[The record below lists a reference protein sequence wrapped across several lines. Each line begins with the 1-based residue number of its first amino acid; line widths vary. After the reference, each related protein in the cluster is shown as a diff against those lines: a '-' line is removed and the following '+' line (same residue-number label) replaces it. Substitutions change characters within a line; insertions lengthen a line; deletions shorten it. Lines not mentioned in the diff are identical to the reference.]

1 LAGNSL
7 SLLAVRGSLLAET
20 RRASTMSSALQDLR
34 YALRLLR
41 RSPGFSAIAI
51 AALAIGI
58 GANTAIFSVINTLL
72 LQPLPYR
79 DADHIAIVWEHNL
92 PRDRKTNVVA
102 PANYLHWRDLN
113 QTFDELG
120 AASPPYNVTLTAGGE
135 PEEIVAQ
142 SVTSQMFT
150 VLGMQPAIG
159 RVFTP
164 QEELSTNR
172 VAVISDRLWRRRFG
186 ADRNILGHPI
196 VSQGIAYTVLGIMPP
211 SFSFLDKTVD
221 IWVPLGLTEQSR
233 TPRGRSLSVAGR
245 LKPGVSI
252 ERAQVDMTRVGNELV
267 QKFPAFNTGWTVRVV
282 SVREQLTGGVRPA
295 LFVLAG
301 AVAFVLLIACANVA
315 NLLLARATAR
325 QRELGIRLALGAGR
339 TRLLRQLLAES
350 FVLSVAGGLAG
361 LALAWWS
368 LTFLRVTA
376 AASLPV
382 QRLELVRIDPTVLA
396 FVLGISIVSGLAFGL
411 VPALTSTDT
420 SLNESLKEGGRTGSA
435 SRGRRTRSA
444 LVVLEVALAL
454 MLLVGAGLLLRSF
467 RLLLDV
473 NPGFDPSRTT
483 TMRLSLPT
491 VRYGAEGKRAQ
502 FFERLFPQ
510 VDALPG
516 VQASGGI
523 SWLPLNGLGAATSF
537 AIVGQA
543 KPPLGQEPVT
553 DVRVI
558 THDYFKAM
566 GIPLL
571 KGRGFNDQDP
581 ADWKGRVVINET
593 FARNHWPNDD
603 PIGKHIQIHWDDVED
618 EVIGVVGDVKHV
630 GLDGAVRAMT
640 YWPFQ
645 RNPYGTMTIAV
656 RTINTSITVD
666 SGIRSIVRQLDP
678 GLVVA
683 GIKSM
688 ETVVADSVAERRLT
702 MLLLSAFAGAAL
714 LLAAVGIYGVIA
726 YAVTQRTQEIGIR
739 MALGAQQADVLRMVV
754 KQGALL
760 VSIGIAAGAIGAFAV
775 TRLMTSMLYE
785 VAPSDPLTFGAVSA
799 VLGLIALVASY
810 IPGRR
815 ATRVDPVI
823 ALRAE

>member
-1 LAGNSL
+1 MPAIF
-7 SLLAVRGSLLAET
+7 
-20 RRASTMSSALQDLR
+20 QDLS

-41 RSPGFSAIAI
+41 RAPGFAAIAI

-58 GANTAIFSVINTLL
+58 GANATIFSVINTLL

-79 DADHIAIVWEHNL
+79 DADRLAVVWEHNL
-92 PRDRKTNVVA
+92 PRDRKRNVVA

-120 AASPPYNVTLTAGGE
+120 ASSPSYNVTLTAGGE

-142 SVTSQMFT
+142 SFTSQMFT
-150 VLGMQPAIG
+150 VLGVQPVVG
-159 RVFTP
+159 RVFTM
-164 QEELSTNR
+164 QEDVPNSR
-172 VAVISDRLWRRRFG
+172 VAVISERLWKRRFG
-186 ADRNILGHPI
+186 GDRSIVGRPM
-196 VSQGIAYTVLGIMPP
+196 VSQGIAYTVLGVMPAG
-211 SFSFLDKTVD
+211 FCFLDKTVD
-221 IWVPLGLTEQSR
+221 IWVPFGFTEAAR

-245 LKPGVSI
+245 LKPGVDI
-252 ERAQVDMTRVGNELV
+252 ARAQVDMSRVGAELV
-267 QKFPAFNTGWTVRVV
+267 EKFPNFNTGWSVTVV
-282 SVREQLTGGVRPA
+282 SLREQVTGDVRPA

-315 NLLLARATAR
+315 NLLLSRATAR
-325 QRELGIRLALGAGR
+325 QQELGIRLALGAGR
-339 TRLLRQLLAES
+339 ARLLRQLLAES
-350 FVLSVAGGLAG
+350 LVLSLAGGVAG
-361 LALAWWS
+361 LALSWW
-368 LTFLRVTA
+368 LLAFLRVTA
-376 AASLPV
+376 AERLPI
-382 QRLELVRIDPTVLA
+382 QRLELVHIDPAVLTFA
-396 FVLGISIVSGLAFGL
+396 LVASIVSGLAFGI

-420 SLNESLKEGGRTGSA
+420 ALNESLKEGGRTGSA

-483 TMRLSLPT
+483 TMRLSLPG
-491 VRYGAEGKRAQ
+491 VRYGAEGTRAQ
-502 FFERLFPQ
+502 FFERFFPQ

-516 VQASGGI
+516 VQAAGGI
-523 SWLPLNGLGAATSF
+523 SWLPLSGLGAATSF
-537 AIVGQA
+537 AIVGQP

-558 THDYFKAM
+558 THDYFRAM

-571 KGRGFNDQDP
+571 KGRVFNDHDP

-603 PIGKHIQIHWDDVED
+603 PIGKHIQIHWDDIED

-630 GLDGAVRAMT
+630 GLEAQIRPMT

-645 RNPYGTMTIAV
+645 RNPYGTLTIAV
-656 RTINTSITVD
+656 RTANASTNVD

-678 GLVVA
+678 ELVVA

-688 ETVVADSVAERRLT
+688 DTVVAESVAQRRLT
-702 MLLLSAFAGAAL
+702 MLLLSVFAGAAM

-739 MALGAQQADVLRMVV
+739 MALGAQPADVLRMVV
-754 KQGALL
+754 KQGATL
-760 VSIGIAAGAIGAFAV
+760 VSIGIVAGALGAFAV
-775 TRLMTSMLYE
+775 TRLMVGMLYQ
-785 VAPSDPLTFGAVSA
+785 VAPNDPLTFVAVSG
-799 VLGLIALVASY
+799 VLGIIAMVASY
-810 IPGRR
+810 IPARR